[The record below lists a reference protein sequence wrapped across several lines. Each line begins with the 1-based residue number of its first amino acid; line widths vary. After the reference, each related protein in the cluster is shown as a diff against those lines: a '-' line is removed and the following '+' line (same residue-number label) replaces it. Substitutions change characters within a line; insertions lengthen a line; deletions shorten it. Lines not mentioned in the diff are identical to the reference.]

1 MSTESQRQL
10 SRRSFLRGGALGAAA
25 ATSLGFRPAEGDAG
39 HEGTYP
45 KTSPPTAGFD
55 FTKGSGQLQP
65 DKIVDSACQFCNSN
79 CRLKVHIKDG
89 RVIDVLGE
97 EADPVQAGGLC
108 VKAEMMTQLVYN
120 RFRLTKPLKRVGGGK
135 GSMDSKFEPCSWD
148 EALEIIAKKFL
159 ALRDAG
165 DAKAIANK
173 TSGRLQRGTG
183 SIIGRFFTLLGS
195 PNDTDVGPV
204 CNDAGGNALGATF
217 GMGNFT
223 NGYGT
228 DENTG
233 REDLGSAKY
242 FLFLGTNQ
250 AETHPVTFSYLL
262 RERAKTKA
270 KLVVID
276 PRLTP
281 TGAQA
286 DEWISPKPHTD
297 LALALAFLQHVIAQR
312 LYDVKFVAKWV
323 LGFEELKK
331 HLADHGYT
339 PEWAEKVTGVPAV
352 KIKAIAEGYAK
363 ARPAAIFCNA
373 GISHQLG
380 AFDTY
385 RALAFLAAITG
396 NVGVNGGGCNFMH
409 NTWPG
414 GLNLPPVAGET
425 PKKDGSLPVGPDWFA
440 ESILHKRPYQLKA
453 IVTEGNPIIGCAN
466 SKKVQEAFKALDFYV
481 FTGLFMEEAAYY
493 ADVILPVTSGF
504 EMDGVYMRRD
514 DRSIRWQHAAVPRV
528 GESKTDIEIWID
540 LGAAMAK
547 LDTKNKPEYWTDNL
561 RAEWKDYGKLWAEFV
576 ARTPGVGGMTQ
587 ARMEKRAEPLRW
599 PCPDEKSAGI
609 STLYLDHPSWYKA
622 AEALDPKN
630 KGKRF
635 LTGSGKVEIFTPELD
650 QKLAAAGHAALPIF
664 YTHPEVTGQ
673 NPSIVY
679 EEQLVPNPVNPGSVT
694 PNVKL
699 GGLSDGK
706 VHDEF
711 PLMGMCGRASVV
723 HFAGVTQW
731 TYAGK
736 QMNGVRLVQIHPR
749 TAEKSGVAHGDKI
762 VVESPRGAITGTA
775 TLWEGIREDTIFIP
789 NSFGPAQAMGDEFGV
804 PRYEPA
810 NVLTDD
816 RYFDNL
822 SGQQAYKCF
831 AVRVKKA

>member
-1 MSTESQRQL
+1 MSTET
-10 SRRSFLRGGALGAAA
+10 SRRDFLQKLTLSAGLGGLVFGGAATAE
-25 ATSLGFRPAEGDAG
+25 ATSD
-39 HEGTYP
+39 GTYP
-45 KTSPPTAGFD
+45 AAIPQGPLFD
-55 FTKGSGQLQP
+55 FTKGSGAFQA
-65 DKIVDSACQFCNSN
+65 DKVVDSACQFCNSN
-79 CRLKVHIKDG
+79 CRLKVHLKDG
-89 RVIDVLGE
+89 RIIDVLGE
-97 EADPVQAGGLC
+97 TADPVQAGGLC

-120 RFRLTKPLKRVGGGK
+120 RFRLTKPMKRVGGEK
-135 GSMDSKFEPCSWD
+135 GSAESKFEACSWD
-148 EALEIIAKKFL
+148 EALDIIAKKFL
-159 ALRDAG
+159 ELRDAG

-204 CNDAGGNALGATF
+204 CNDAGGDALGTTF

-223 NGYGT
+223 NGYGK

-233 REDLGSAKY
+233 KEDLGSAKY

-262 RERAKTKA
+262 RSRAKTKA
-270 KLVVID
+270 KLVVVD

-286 DEWISPKPHTD
+286 DEWIAPKPHTD
-297 LALALAFLQHVIAQR
+297 LAIVLAILEHVIAQK
-312 LYDVKFVAKWV
+312 LYDAKFVAKWV
-323 LGFEELKK
+323 LGFDELKK
-331 HLADHGYT
+331 HLADNGYT
-339 PEWAEKVTGVPAV
+339 PEWAEKVTGVPAA
-352 KIKAIAEGYAK
+352 KIKAIATGYAT
-363 ARPAAIFCNA
+363 AEPAAIFCNA
-373 GISHQLG
+373 GISHQLN

-385 RALAFLAAITG
+385 RALTFLAAITG

-414 GLNLPPVAGET
+414 GLNLPEVNCET
-425 PKKDGSLPVGPDWFA
+425 PKKDTGLPVGPDWFA
-440 ESILHKRPYQLKA
+440 ESILAKRPYQLKA
-453 IVTEGNPIIGCAN
+453 IVTEGNPLIGSAN
-466 SKKVQEAFKALDFYV
+466 SKKVQEAFKALEFYV

-493 ADVILPVTSGF
+493 ADVILPVASGF

-514 DRSIRWQHAAVPRV
+514 DRSIRWQHAAVSRV
-528 GESKTDIEIWID
+528 GECKTDIEIWID
-540 LGAAMAK
+540 LAARMAK
-547 LDTKNKPEYWTDNL
+547 HDTKNKPEYWTDNL

-587 ARMEKRAEPLRW
+587 ARMEQRAEPLRW
-599 PCPDEKSAGI
+599 PCPNEKSPGI
-609 STLYLDHPSWYKA
+609 STLYLDHPSWYAA

-635 LTGSGKVEIFTPELD
+635 LTPSGKVEIFTKDLD
-650 QKLAAAGHAALPIF
+650 GKLGSAGHAALPIF
-664 YTHPEVTGQ
+664 YTHPEVTGE
-673 NPSIVY
+673 NPSIEY
-679 EEQLVPNPVNPGSVT
+679 TDNLVPNPVNPGSVT

-699 GGLSDGK
+699 GVKCDGN
-706 VHDEF
+706 VHADF

-736 QMNGVRLVQIHPR
+736 QLNGVRLVQIHPK
-749 TAEKSGVAHGDKI
+749 AAAVAGVANGDKI
-762 VVESPRGAITGTA
+762 TIESPRGAITGTA
-775 TLWEGIREDTIFIP
+775 LLWEGIREDTIFVP
-789 NSFGPAQAMGDEFGV
+789 NSFGPAQAMGDEFGL
-804 PRYEPA
+804 PRYETA
-810 NVLTDD
+810 NTLLDD

-831 AVRVKKA
+831 ACRVKKA